1 MKSFAEELQ
10 IRERCALGP
19 VSEQTPKLGVKE
31 KRDFGSGF
39 RHGQIRGPPTS
50 STLFSKQG
58 GPLPNKE
65 MWCTF
70 CNGPHPSNRCAVVS
84 DPETKKNILRQK
96 GRCFGCLMSGHIS
109 KDCSARCYHCC
120 GKHHLSLCSM
130 QKQPMQFRQTR
141 GAPQEKTVSTNLY
154 FTRDV
159 KNNCVLLQT
168 ARAKVGNPS
177 GDVYCNVRIL
187 LDSCAQ
193 KSYISARLRNEL
205 CLPSVGTETV
215 LIKTFG
221 NNEPSLKK
229 CNFVQFALEYQDN
242 LRVFINAH

>member
-1 MKSFAEELQ
+1 MAKIPQELRLILSRGMSDEWDLDTVMKSFAEELQ

-31 KRDFGSGF
+31 KRDFGFGF

-50 STLFSKQG
+50 STLFSNQE

-70 CNGPHPSNRCAVVS
+70 CNGPHPSNRCAVVT

-96 GRCFGCLMSGHIS
+96 GRCFGCLRSGHIS
-109 KDCSARCYHCC
+109 KDCSARCYRCG

-141 GAPQEKTVSTNLY
+141 GATQEKTVSTNLY
-154 FTRDV
+154 FTQDV

-193 KSYISARLRNEL
+193 KSYISTRLRNEL
-205 CLPSVGTETV
+205 CLPSTGTGTV

-221 NNEPSLKK
+221 K
-229 CNFVQFALEYQDN
+229 Q
-242 LRVFINAH
+242 